1 MTSAMLLPWVVLAWL
16 FGRGRDLSKHETPV
30 PGVAPR
36 PPGATAATPSPV
48 SKAPTIVPVSHSTAV
63 KVQPAP
69 WPQVVPAGLPGFPGP
84 SWVPDNPPGAG
95 VVSRATALIPT
106 LWAHGP
112 GTFKTE
118 QTAGRWITYRATP
131 MGSKKGVVAFKLATE
146 PSVRPPEIKVGPAE
160 IVTPAPAPS
169 PRPTP
174 APAVAVPV
182 SHSPVALS
190 TLRLKSPRMTGPDVV
205 TLQKR
210 LGLSADGV
218 FGSGTHAAVI
228 AFQRSKGLTPDGIV
242 GRQTWA
248 ALFGGGA
255 A

>member
-1 MTSAMLLPWVVLAWL
+1 MITATLLPWVLLAWL
-16 FGRGRDLSKHETPV
+16 LGRRKDLSTHATPV
-30 PGVAPR
+30 PGAPK
-36 PPGATAATPSPV
+36 PAPAPTPAAQAEQASAPAAA
-48 SKAPTIVPVSHSTAV
+48 KAPVIVPVSHTTAV
-63 KVQPAP
+63 QVQPAP

-95 VVSRATALIPT
+95 VVSRASSLIPV
-106 LWAHGP
+106 LWKHGP

-146 PSVRPPEIKVGPAE
+146 PSVRPVPSIQVGPAE
-160 IVTPAPAPS
+160 IVTPSAPAAVPAS
-169 PRPTP
+169 
-174 APAVAVPV
+174 APARPSA
-182 SHSPVALS
+182 VALS
-190 TLRLKSPRMTGPDVV
+190 TLRLTSPRMTGPDVV

-218 FGSGTHAAVI
+218 FGSGTHSAVI
-228 AFQRSKGLTPDGIV
+228 AYQRTHGLTPDGVV

-248 ALFGGGA
+248 SLFGSSA
-255 A
+255 